1 MDRMPEI
8 LAPAGNRQQLEAAA
22 GAGADAV
29 YLGLQGFN
37 ARQGARNF
45 RSEELPEVV
54 AFCRG
59 KGIRVYITLNTLV
72 NDDEM
77 ERVRETITTVAESG
91 AHGLIVQ
98 DLGVAL
104 VAKAMY
110 PALPLHAST
119 QMAIH
124 NTWGAVLLERMG
136 YARVVL
142 ARELSLEEIRQIA
155 GSTKLPLEV
164 FVHGAH
170 CTCVSG
176 NCYLSSMLGGR
187 SGNRGL
193 CAQPCR
199 LDFRLDDRSHALSL
213 KDLSVLDSLELLK
226 EAGVTSFKI
235 EGRLKRPEYVAAA
248 VTGCRAALSGK
259 KPDTA
264 LLRDLFSR
272 SGFTDGYLKGRRTAD
287 MFGYRTRED
296 VQASA
301 DALGSLPARIREE
314 PALIPVDMSLRIAGG
329 QPSVLTLTD
338 GSHSVTITGPLPQQA
353 VERALTFEVAR
364 RGLQKTGGTPFA
376 LGNLTVE
383 AGEGL
388 TLSLG
393 EINALRRSG
402 LDALARSRDPLPAYE
417 RASDGPEQPGDY
429 RPPARPEIRLRFE
442 QAGQIFEEAW
452 AHRLILPLDE
462 ILAHP
467 EFLKAGKLPLI
478 GEIPSLVFPSDEEE
492 TIRKLKD
499 LQQMGLRHVL
509 CDNPGAVYLSVRM
522 GFDVHGGS
530 SLNVLNSY
538 GLMACKNMGLSDATL
553 SVESSFAQVRKLKGD
568 LARGV
573 IGYGYLPLM
582 KLRACPARTRT
593 GCGDCKGLRTLRDRK
608 GITFTL
614 LCRDRK
620 YSELLNSVPLYVADK
635 SIPRLDFHTL
645 YFTTEGRESCRDILA
660 MYLDK
665 KTPAFSRT
673 GGLYYRKLL

>member
-1 MDRMPEI
+1 MPEI
-8 LAPAGNRQQLEAAA
+8 LAPAGSRQQLEAAF

-37 ARQGARNF
+37 ARQGAHNF

-59 KGIRVYITLNTLV
+59 HGARVYVTLNTLV
-72 NDDEM
+72 TDDEM
-77 ERVRETITTVAESG
+77 ERVRETITAVAEAG

-98 DLGVAL
+98 DLGVAS

-124 NTWGAVLLERMG
+124 NTWGTVLLEQMG
-136 YARVVL
+136 YERVVL
-142 ARELSLEEIRQIA
+142 ARELSLEEIRQVA
-155 GSTKLPLEV
+155 GAAKLPLEV

-199 LDFRLDDRSHALSL
+199 LDFRLDGRSHALSL
-213 KDLSVLDSLELLK
+213 KDLSVLSSLQQLQK
-226 EAGVTSFKI
+226 AGVSSFKI

-248 VTGCRAALSGK
+248 VTGCKAALAGK

-272 SGFTDGYLKGRRTAD
+272 SGFTDGYLKGRPTAE

-301 DALGSLPARIREE
+301 AALGSMPELTREASA
-314 PALIPVDMSLRIAGG
+314 PIPVDMKLKISWGRPAA
-329 QPSVLTLTD
+329 LTLND
-338 GSHSVTITGPLPQQA
+338 GSHSVTVTGPLPQQA
-353 VERALTFEVAR
+353 VERELTLEVAR
-364 RGLQKTGGTPFA
+364 RGLQKTGGTPFV
-376 LGNLTVE
+376 LGDLSVE
-383 AGEGL
+383 VGEGL

-402 LDALARSRDPLPAYE
+402 LEALAGSRDPLPVYE
-417 RASDGPEQPGDY
+417 RASEGTERLGDY
-429 RPPARPEIRLRFE
+429 RPPAQPEIRLRFE
-442 QAGQIFEEAW
+442 QAAQIFDEAG

-462 ILAHP
+462 ILSHP
-467 EFLKAGKLPLI
+467 DLLEAGKSPLI
-478 GEIPSLVFPSDEEE
+478 GEIPSLVFPSDEAE
-492 TIRKLKD
+492 TLRKLEMLAQRG
-499 LQQMGLRHVL
+499 LQHVL
-509 CDNPGAVYLSVRM
+509 CDNLGAAHAALGM
-522 GFDVHGGS
+522 GFTVHGGP
-530 SLNVLNSY
+530 SLNVLNSRA
-538 GLMACKNMGLSDATL
+538 LRVFQDMGLADVTL
-553 SVESSFAQVRKLKGD
+553 SFESSFAQVRRLEGE

-582 KLRACPARTRT
+582 KLRACPARTKT
-593 GCGDCKGLRTLRDRK
+593 GCENCSGLRILRDRK
-608 GITFTL
+608 GITFPL
-614 LCRDRK
+614 ICRDRK

-635 SIPRLDFHTL
+635 SIPRLDFQTL
-645 YFTTEGRESCRDILA
+645 YFTTEDRASCRDVLA
-660 MYLDK
+660 AYLDK
-665 KTPAFSRT
+665 KPPAFPRT